1 MVPVSKNVI
10 KNNTWGLDKLTF
22 DFDIMALSLVFKV
35 DWNLTISKRDVVYNT
50 IIL

>member
-1 MVPVSKNVI
+1 MVPASKNVI
-10 KNNTWGLDKLTF
+10 KHNTWGLDKLTF
-22 DFDIMALSLVFKV
+22 DFGNIALSLVFKV

>member
-22 DFDIMALSLVFKV
+22 DFDIMALSLELKTPQ
-35 DWNLTISKRDVVYNT
+35 N
-50 IIL
+50 